1 MKNVPLLKEA
11 LAIGNSLCILIAIIS
26 SIYNGIDTERFPIT
40 LAFVALL
47 IIPLVLLI
55 TYGLRAYRNKNDAD
69 SYFALLAIS
78 FLFNLVYI
86 SILFR
91 FILDPKSSFSFLHL
105 IVSAVVMILL
115 WVLNV
120 IGYLNRDKLM
130 NKK

>member
-1 MKNVPLLKEA
+1 MKNAPSLKAA
-11 LAIGNSLCILIAIIS
+11 LAIGNILCIFIAIIS

-55 TYGLRAYRNKNDAD
+55 IYGLRAYLNKNDAD
-69 SYFALLAIS
+69 SHFALLAIS
-78 FLFNLVYI
+78 FLFNLVYLG
-86 SILFR
+86 ILFR

-105 IVSAVVMILL
+105 IVSALVMILL
-115 WVLNV
+115 WVFNV
-120 IGYLNRDKLM
+120 IAYLKRDKLT